1 MIPTC
6 KLCRAPLPILD
17 GRTQPCPNEHHL
29 GLDPS
34 HPDVR
39 RSNPGHDAGAD
50 RDRPDKPCCKR
61 VRSARGY
68 GFCQLQDGHDR
79 GIDPQ
84 PCFTVFISEDPE
96 PEEFGPSA
104 GKRRRF

>member
-6 KLCRAPLPILD
+6 KLCGIALPLRD
-17 GRTQPCPNEHHL
+17 GFTQPCPFDHHL

-39 RSNPGHDAGAD
+39 RANPGQDLGAAS
-50 RDRPDKPCCKR
+50 RDPKPCCKR
-61 VRSARGY
+61 IRTARGY

-79 GIDPQ
+79 GLDPQ
-84 PCFTVFISEDPE
+84 PCVTEFISEDLL
-96 PEEFGPSA
+96 PEEFGPTA
-104 GKRRRF
+104 GKRRRW